1 MVMVTVLSLE
11 ELIAVGFNTIFFNE
25 SKLQLYA
32 ICDIILFFVCQ
43 VGGYLAE
50 VKTTSQMELLL
61 GLAGMQAI
69 TQPHPTSPI

>member
-1 MVMVTVLSLE
+1 MLYH
-11 ELIAVGFNTIFFNE
+11 FF
-25 SKLQLYA
+25 A
-32 ICDIILFFVCQ
+32 CQ

-69 TQPHPTSPI
+69 TQPLLYSLLKTIECRQSSPGSTTGGWG

>member
-1 MVMVTVLSLE
+1 MNQNSNY
-11 ELIAVGFNTIFFNE
+11 IKI
-25 SKLQLYA
+25 A

-69 TQPHPTSPI
+69 TQPPLYNLVLPRYAGRVHRGAQLVAWAD